1 MPTTV
6 TTDKKIILS
15 GSPFGWIHKIDSGA
29 LTELWKFN
37 NLQSS
42 TYKIL
47 KPGSSSQSSDNI
59 DINRADGAIWRFP
72 KTNLILSGID
82 ETDITPAGTSSD
94 ATSKG
99 EITLVAN
106 EAPMELNS
114 WTAFI
119 KALKENL
126 DGKFLITIGTGYSH
140 KARTDT
146 SLRKPDGFI
155 HMIGKIS
162 NDIEQQLN
170 NSPASLTMTFVSYK
184 DSTIEET
191 DLTGT
196 TLFGEITWKLGGTGK
211 DVEGIK
217 PPAIVSTDAQKLLE
231 GDVAVITN
239 IVYS

>member
-1 MPTTV
+1 MPI
-6 TTDKKIILS
+6 TTDKKIILT
-15 GSPFGWIHKIDSGA
+15 GSPFAWVHKIDAGA

-47 KPGSSSQSSDNI
+47 KPGSSASSSDNI

-106 EAPMELNS
+106 EAPVESNS
-114 WTAFI
+114 WTAFV
-119 KALKENL
+119 KAVKYNM
-126 DGKFLITIGTGYSH
+126 DGKFLLTIGTGYSH
-140 KARTDT
+140 KARTDVT
-146 SLRKPDGFI
+146 LRKPDGFI
-155 HMIGKIS
+155 HMIGKIN
-162 NDIEQQLN
+162 NDLEQQLN

-184 DSTIEET
+184 DSTLEET
-191 DLTGT
+191 DFTST
-196 TLFGEITWKLGGTGK
+196 SLFTAITWKLGGTGK
-211 DVEGIK
+211 DVDGIK
-217 PPAIVSTDAQKLLE
+217 PPDIISGDAQKLLE

-239 IVYS
+239 IVYT

>member
-1 MPTTV
+1 MPTS
-6 TTDKKIILS
+6 TDKKIILT
-15 GSPFGWIHKIDSGA
+15 GSPFGWVHLIDNGA

-47 KPGSSSQSSDNI
+47 KPGTTSSSSDNI

-82 ETDITPAGTSSD
+82 ETDITPADASSD

-106 EAPMELNS
+106 EAPVESNS

-119 KALKENL
+119 KAVK
-126 DGKFLITIGTGYSH
+126 DKMDAKFMVTIGTGYSH
-140 KARTDT
+140 KARTDAT
-146 SLRKPDGFI
+146 LRKPDGFI
-155 HMIGKIS
+155 HMIGKIN
-162 NDIEQQLN
+162 NDLEQQLN
-170 NSPASLTMTFVSYK
+170 NNPASLTMTFVSYK
-184 DSTIEET
+184 NSGLEESDFT
-191 DLTGT
+191 ATN
-196 TLFGEITWKLGGTGK
+196 LFTAITWKLGGTGK

-217 PPAIVSTDAQKLLE
+217 PPDIVAGEAQKLLL
-231 GDVAVITN
+231 GDVAVVTN
-239 IVYS
+239 IIYS

>member
-1 MPTTV
+1 MPTS
-6 TTDKKIILS
+6 TDKKIILT
-15 GSPFGWIHKIDSGA
+15 GSPFGWVHLIDNGA

-47 KPGSSSQSSDNI
+47 KPGTTSSSSDNI

-82 ETDITPAGTSSD
+82 ETDITPADASSD

-106 EAPMELNS
+106 EAPVESNS

-119 KALKENL
+119 KAVK
-126 DGKFLITIGTGYSH
+126 DKMDAKFMVTIGTGYSH
-140 KARTDT
+140 KARTDAT
-146 SLRKPDGFI
+146 LRKPDGFI
-155 HMIGKIS
+155 HMIGKIN
-162 NDIEQQLN
+162 NDLEQQLN
-170 NSPASLTMTFVSYK
+170 NNPASLTMTFVSYK
-184 DSTIEET
+184 NSGLEESDFT
-191 DLTGT
+191 ATN
-196 TLFGEITWKLGGTGK
+196 LFTAITWKLGGTGK

-217 PPAIVSTDAQKLLE
+217 PPDIVSVEAQKLLL
-231 GDVAVITN
+231 GDVAVVTN
-239 IVYS
+239 IIYS

>member
-1 MPTTV
+1 MPT
-6 TTDKKIILS
+6 TTDKKIILT
-15 GSPFGWIHKIDSGA
+15 GSPFGWVHLIDNGA

-47 KPGSSSQSSDNI
+47 KPGSSSQGSDNI

-82 ETDITPAGTSSD
+82 ETDITPADASSD
-94 ATSKG
+94 ASNKG

-106 EAPMELNS
+106 EAPIESNS

-119 KALKENL
+119 KAVKEKM
-126 DGKFLITIGTGYSH
+126 DAKFLVTIGTGYSH
-140 KARTDT
+140 KARTDAT
-146 SLRKPDGFI
+146 LRKPDGFI
-155 HMIGKIS
+155 HMIGKIN

-170 NSPASLTMTFVSYK
+170 NNPSILTTTFVSYK
-184 DSTIEET
+184 NSGLEET
-191 DLTGT
+191 DLTAID
-196 TLFGEITWKLGGTGK
+196 LFTAITWKLGGTGK

-217 PPAIVSTDAQKLLE
+217 PPDIVSADAQKLLA
-231 GDVAVITN
+231 GDVVVVTN
-239 IVYS
+239 ITYS

>member
-1 MPTTV
+1 MPT
-6 TTDKKIILS
+6 TTDKKIILT
-15 GSPFGWIHKIDSGA
+15 GSPFAWVHKIDAGA

-47 KPGSSSQSSDNI
+47 KPGSSASSSDNI

-106 EAPMELNS
+106 EAPVESNS
-114 WTAFI
+114 WTAFV
-119 KALKENL
+119 KAVKDNM
-126 DGKFLITIGTGYSH
+126 DGKFLLTIGTGYSH
-140 KARTDT
+140 KARTDVT
-146 SLRKPDGFI
+146 LRKPDGFI
-155 HMIGKIS
+155 HMIGKIN
-162 NDIEQQLN
+162 NDLEQQLN

-184 DSTIEET
+184 DSTLEET
-191 DLTGT
+191 DFTGT
-196 TLFGEITWKLGGTGK
+196 NLFTAITWKLGGTGK
-211 DVEGIK
+211 DVDGIK
-217 PPAIVSTDAQKLLE
+217 PPDIISGDAQKLLE

>member
-1 MPTTV
+1 MPT
-6 TTDKKIILS
+6 TTDKKIILT
-15 GSPFGWIHKIDSGA
+15 GSPFGWVHLIDSGNI
-29 LTELWKFN
+29 TELWKFN

-47 KPGSSSQSSDNI
+47 KPGSSSQGSDNI

-82 ETDITPAGTSSD
+82 ETDITPADASSD
-94 ATSKG
+94 ASNKG

-106 EAPMELNS
+106 EAPEASNS

-119 KALKENL
+119 KDVKEKM
-126 DGKFLITIGTGYSH
+126 DAKFMVTIGTGYSH
-140 KARTDT
+140 KAKTDAT
-146 SLRKPDGFI
+146 LRKPDGFI
-155 HMIGKIS
+155 NMIGKIN
-162 NDIEQQLN
+162 NDLEQQLN

-184 DSTIEET
+184 NTGLEES
-191 DLTGT
+191 DLTVLG
-196 TLFGEITWKLGGTGK
+196 TLFTAITWKLGGTGK

-217 PPAIVSTDAQKLLE
+217 PPDIVAADAQKLLA

-239 IVYS
+239 ITYS

>member
-1 MPTTV
+1 MPTS
-6 TTDKKIILS
+6 TDKKIILT
-15 GSPFGWIHKIDSGA
+15 GSPFGWVHLIDNGA

-47 KPGSSSQSSDNI
+47 KPGTTSSSSDNI

-82 ETDITPAGTSSD
+82 ETDITPADASSD

-106 EAPMELNS
+106 EAPVESNS

-119 KALKENL
+119 KAVK
-126 DGKFLITIGTGYSH
+126 DKMDAKFMVTIGTGYSH
-140 KARTDT
+140 KARTDAT
-146 SLRKPDGFI
+146 LRKPDGFI
-155 HMIGKIS
+155 HMIGKIN
-162 NDIEQQLN
+162 NDLEQQLN
-170 NSPASLTMTFVSYK
+170 NNPASLTMTFVSYK
-184 DSTIEET
+184 NSGLEESDFT
-191 DLTGT
+191 ATN
-196 TLFGEITWKLGGTGK
+196 LFTAITWKLGGTGK

-217 PPAIVSTDAQKLLE
+217 PPDIVAVEAQKLLL
-231 GDVAVITN
+231 GDIAVVTN
-239 IVYS
+239 IIYS

>member
-1 MPTTV
+1 MPTTI
-6 TTDKKIILS
+6 DKKIILT
-15 GSPFGWIHKIDSGA
+15 GSPFAWVHKIDAGA

-47 KPGSSSQSSDNI
+47 KPGSSASSSDNI

-106 EAPMELNS
+106 EAPVESNS
-114 WTAFI
+114 WTAFV
-119 KALKENL
+119 KAVKDNM
-126 DGKFLITIGTGYSH
+126 DGKFLLTIGTGYSH
-140 KARTDT
+140 KARTDVT
-146 SLRKPDGFI
+146 LRKPDGFI
-155 HMIGKIS
+155 HMIGKIN
-162 NDIEQQLN
+162 NDLEQQLN

-184 DSTIEET
+184 DSTLVDT
-191 DLTGT
+191 DFTGT
-196 TLFGEITWKLGGTGK
+196 NLFTAITWKLGGTGK
-211 DVEGIK
+211 DVDGIK
-217 PPAIVSTDAQKLLE
+217 PPDIISGDAQKLLE

>member
-1 MPTTV
+1 MPI
-6 TTDKKIILS
+6 TTDKKIILT
-15 GSPFGWIHKIDSGA
+15 GSPFAWVHKIDAGA

-47 KPGSSSQSSDNI
+47 KPGSSASSSDNI

-106 EAPMELNS
+106 EAPVESNS
-114 WTAFI
+114 WTAFV
-119 KALKENL
+119 KGVKDNM
-126 DGKFLITIGTGYSH
+126 DGKFLLTIGTGYSH
-140 KARTDT
+140 KARTDVT
-146 SLRKPDGFI
+146 LRKPDGFI
-155 HMIGKIS
+155 HMIGKIN
-162 NDIEQQLN
+162 NDLEQQLN

-184 DSTIEET
+184 DSTLVET
-191 DLTGT
+191 DFTGT
-196 TLFGEITWKLGGTGK
+196 SLFTAITWKLGGTGK
-211 DVEGIK
+211 DVDGIK
-217 PPAIVSTDAQKLLE
+217 PPDIISGDAQKLLE

-239 IVYS
+239 IVYT

>member
-1 MPTTV
+1 MPT
-6 TTDKKIILS
+6 TTDKKIILT
-15 GSPFGWIHKIDSGA
+15 GSPFAWVHKIDAGA

-72 KTNLILSGID
+72 KNNLVLSGID

-106 EAPMELNS
+106 EAPIELNS

-119 KALKENL
+119 KAMKDEQ

-140 KARTDT
+140 KARTDVA
-146 SLRKPDGFI
+146 LRKPDGFI
-155 HMIGKIS
+155 HMIGKIN

-184 DSTIEET
+184 DSTLEET
-191 DLTGT
+191 DLTAIS
-196 TLFGEITWKLGGTGK
+196 LFTAITWKLGGTGN

-217 PPAIVSTDAQKLLE
+217 PPDIISGDAQKLLE